1 MPLVKDR
8 VKQTTTTTGT
18 GSVALSGTVSGFQT
32 FAQAFS
38 SGSVVYYCI
47 ADGTNWEVGTGTY
60 TAGSPGSLSRDTI
73 LASSN
78 SGAAVS
84 WGVGTKDVFVTLP
97 AAAVGLVSFPAV
109 TTKTASATIALSEV
123 GKLIPCSG
131 AITLTLPTAAAAGN
145 GTPIVLKNV
154 GTIVVAIGA
163 AGSDTVDGAVGAL
176 LAVGQS
182 VILISDGVS
191 RWHSVGAPSGFSFA
205 GGWSPTAKS
214 TTAALTNSNL
224 TVSFSTSN
232 QWRGIRTANS
242 IPSGRYYWEMLCVGG
257 SGGDMCVG
265 ILDTNFGNFETQPN
279 SPAFYRSSGEKQK
292 DGSGL
297 VGYGS
302 SWTAGDRIGIGF
314 DTAPGSIWFR
324 KNGVWQASGDP
335 ATGANPAFT
344 GIGGTLFPA
353 CGTFNSASFTACFR
367 AADLVGSVPTG
378 FSVLP

>member
-18 GSVALSGTVSGFQT
+18 GTVALSGTVSGFQT

-38 SGSVVYYCI
+38 SGSSVYYCI

-60 TAGSPGSLSRDTI
+60 TAGSPGSLSRDTV

-131 AITLTLPTAAAAGN
+131 SITLTLPSAAAAGN
-145 GTPIVLKNV
+145 GAPLVLKNA
-154 GTIVVAIGA
+154 GTGAVAIGVG
-163 AGSDTVDGAVGAL
+163 GSDTVDGMAGAS
-176 LAVGQS
+176 LAATQS

-191 RWHSVGAPSGFSFA
+191 RWHSVGAQSGFSSI
-205 GGWSPTAKS
+205 GSWSPTAKS
-214 TTAALTNSNL
+214 TAATLSNGNL
-224 TVSFSTSN
+224 TVTFATSS
-232 QWRGIRTANS
+232 QWRAIRAGAS
-242 IPSGRYYWEMLCVGG
+242 IPSGKYYWEVLCGSG
-257 SGGDMCVG
+257 SGGNMSVG
-265 ILDTNFGNFETQPN
+265 IVDSTFTNFEQNPS
-279 SPAFYRSSGEKQK
+279 SPAAYRSTGDKQK
-292 DGSGL
+292 DGTGL
-297 VGYGS
+297 TAYGS
-302 SWTAGDRIGIGF
+302 AWTAGDRLGIAF

-335 ATGANPAFT
+335 ATGANPAYT
-344 GIGGTLFPA
+344 GIAGTLYPS
-353 CGTFNSASFTACFR
+353 CGTFDAAVFTGCFR
-367 AADLVGSVPTG
+367 APDIAGSFPSG